1 MWFNINIDFTKIRKD
16 NLAYGMK
23 KLDEFATEV
32 REEVKSRTPEDTK
45 DLVNSINKT
54 EQIFT
59 GTKVLQQVKSTA
71 DLEYVWYVEYGVGW
85 KDFNYHKPKGSVFL
99 RDIGAGMFRRT
110 YANKKNK
117 FKG

>member
-1 MWFNINIDFTKIRKD
+1 
-16 NLAYGMK
+16 MK

-71 DLEYVWYVEYGVGW
+71 DLEYV
-85 KDFNYHKPKGSVFL
+85 
-99 RDIGAGMFRRT
+99 
-110 YANKKNK
+110 
-117 FKG
+117 